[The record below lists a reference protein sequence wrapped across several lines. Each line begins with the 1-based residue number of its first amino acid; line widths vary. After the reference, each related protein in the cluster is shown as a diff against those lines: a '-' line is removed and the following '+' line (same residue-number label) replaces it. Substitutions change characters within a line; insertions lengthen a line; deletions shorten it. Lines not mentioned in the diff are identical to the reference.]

1 MPTMTTSNTI
11 KNCKW
16 IT

>member
-1 MPTMTTSNTI
+1 MPTTTTLNTI